1 MLIRI
6 DYTRAIT
13 GMEMISLNPRLT
25 FLLQTLRKL
34 FINYGSIAKWP
45 SELKLRNSLAEHGC
59 RHLHVG
65 GPTRKGH
72 FLPKAS
78 KTWSRK
84 MLLSCL
90 CRLCHEFLEFCKM
103 GKAEIIKSELIWIL
117 SINFIHVLNKII
129 PTKS

>member
-6 DYTRAIT
+6 DYTRANT
-13 GMEMISLNPRLT
+13 GMEMISLNPKLT

-72 FLPKAS
+72 FLLKRQKLGP
-78 KTWSRK
+78 
-84 MLLSCL
+84 
-90 CRLCHEFLEFCKM
+90 
-103 GKAEIIKSELIWIL
+103 EICFFPVYVGFVMS
-117 SINFIHVLNKII
+117 SLNSAKWE
-129 PTKS
+129 KQKL